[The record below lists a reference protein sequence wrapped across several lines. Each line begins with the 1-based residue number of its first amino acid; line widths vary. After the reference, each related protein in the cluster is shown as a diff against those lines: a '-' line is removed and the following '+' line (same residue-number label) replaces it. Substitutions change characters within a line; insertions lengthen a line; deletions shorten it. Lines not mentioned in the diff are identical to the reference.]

1 MRKTTLISLALAA
14 VLLLTSCRNTDE
26 NSSSSSD
33 RLDATQEVSS
43 TSKRSSSKESTTA
56 STTESTMD
64 STTETSKEA
73 AVDTRNLTADQMKQ
87 WVAAIWL
94 KRKNIDLLQDPKY
107 EIVLETKE
115 DKLLY
120 ASVKA
125 TQVQIDTLDSFRVNS
140 EGFLEEAGYYLSKP
154 DQGWIVVS
162 KEYLDTSLVEPVPAT
177 EAASQQGV
185 PSDHERAEMVR
196 TIMQQNQGFD
206 ENVLA
211 AIPDE
216 EILAANAGNATN
228 SQIAETAINLLR
240 KYPELQQP

>member
-1 MRKTTLISLALAA
+1 MRKITLISLALAA

-26 NSSSSSD
+26 NSSNSNS
-33 RLDATQEVSS
+33 LDAAQEVSS
-43 TSKRSSSKESTTA
+43 TSKPSSSKESTTA

-140 EGFLEEAGYYLSKP
+140 EGFLEESGYFLSKP

-162 KEYLDTSLVEPVPAT
+162 KEYLDTSLVGPVPAT
-177 EAASQQGV
+177 EATSQQGV

-228 SQIAETAINLLR
+228 SQIAETAANLLR